1 MKLKL
6 EALTHFPKDDPDCGG
21 DYYDIELI
29 RVEDGKK
36 IGEWGDYYNGKGEE
50 KLEGFVDGLRW
61 ALDHYV
67 EMASRPEVEISYTNV
82 ADRD

>member
-6 EALTHFPKDDPDCGG
+6 KVLTHFPKDDPDCCG

-36 IGEWGDYYNGKGEE
+36 IGEWGDYYNDKG
-50 KLEGFVDGLRW
+50 LEGFVDGLRW